1 MKEQWKVFI
10 RGVEGRGSEV
20 IKVLTDL
27 GGTNEFLYG
36 TNEDLLYFIKHD
48 GIIDNVYLSSE
59 TAKII
64 MDSYREIKLDEKW
77 KPKEKQAYWYVDIGG
92 HLANDLFDD
101 SIFDNDMYNFGDCF
115 KTEEEAEIAA
125 KKIKHLLKGE

>member
-1 MKEQWKVFI
+1 MENRQRVFI
-10 RGVEGRGSEV
+10 RGIEGRGNEV

-77 KPKEKQAYWYVDIGG
+77 KPKEKEAY
-92 HLANDLFDD
+92 
-101 SIFDNDMYNFGDCF
+101 
-115 KTEEEAEIAA
+115 
-125 KKIKHLLKGE
+125 

>member
-10 RGVEGRGSEV
+10 RGVEGQGSEV

-77 KPKEKQAYWYVDIGG
+77 KPKEKQAYWYVDIEG

-101 SIFDNDMYNFGDCF
+101 SIFDNDMYNFGDYF
-115 KTEEEAEIAA
+115 KTKEEAEIAA

>member
-1 MKEQWKVFI
+1 MKSLSFQKI
-10 RGVEGRGSEV
+10 Q
-20 IKVLTDL
+20 

-77 KPKEKQAYWYVDIGG
+77 KPKEKQAYWYVDIEG
-92 HLANDLFDD
+92 HLTNDLFDD
-101 SIFDNDMYNFGDCF
+101 SIFDNDMYNFGDYF
-115 KTEEEAEIAA
+115 KTKEEAEIAA

>member
-1 MKEQWKVFI
+1 MKEEWKVYI
-10 RGVEGRGSEV
+10 KGVLNRGNEV

-77 KPKEKQAYWYVDIGG
+77 KPKEKQAYWYVDIEG

-115 KTEEEAEIAA
+115 KTKEEAEIAA